1 MIAASN
7 LTTTNSFQEI
17 TAYTI
22 NQVLVGFEVGQT
34 DEALLNYLNF
44 WSSQIPSKAA
54 YFLHVF
60 REDSALRMFYEQ
72 ETEMVVGPFKIDETV
87 IDDMS
92 KKITSY
98 ITTDK
103 MEMEYHAMDGN
114 ALTTLLS
121 IEEEISPD
129 LMVIGQNTEKIHHTI
144 LASNLIRKN
153 TCDVLVIPNTAQPQ
167 LRKIVV
173 PIDFSTNSIKALRRA
188 ISINRQLEKPIPIV
202 CLHFFSVPNLSIYQ
216 TAHTINQIRVA
227 IEEDRQ
233 KAFEYFLLNYVPKES
248 DRTHIQPTVIEQG
261 AGSVGDHIVAFAKN
275 KEGDLIIMGAKGHSK
290 THLLIMGSVTE
301 SVLLA
306 NKHQPILVVK

>member
-1 MIAASN
+1 MTATST

-17 TAYTI
+17 TPYTI
-22 NQVLVGFEVGQT
+22 NQILVGFEVGQT

-60 REDSALRMFYEQ
+60 REDSARRMFYEQ
-72 ETEMVVGPFKIDETV
+72 ETEMVIGPFKIDETV

-92 KKITSY
+92 KKISSY
-98 ITTDK
+98 IPTDK
-103 MEMEYHAMDGN
+103 MAMEYHAMDGN

-121 IEEEISPD
+121 IEEEILPD
-129 LMVIGQNTEKIHHTI
+129 LMVIGQNTEKIHHSI

-153 TCDVLVIPNTAQPQ
+153 TCDVLIIPNTAQPQ

-173 PIDFSTNSIKALRRA
+173 PIDFSSNSIKALRRA
-188 ISINRQLEKPIPIV
+188 ISINRQLDQPIPIT
-202 CLHFFSVPNLSIYQ
+202 CLHFFSVPNLSVYD
-216 TAHTINQIRVA
+216 TTHTINQIRTA

-233 KAFEYFLLNYVPKES
+233 KAFEYFLFNYVPKES
-248 DRTHIQPTVIEQG
+248 DRKHIQSTIIEQG
-261 AGSVGDHIVAFAKN
+261 TGGVSDHILAFTKN
-275 KEGDLIIMGAKGHSK
+275 KGGDLIIMGAKGHSK

-306 NKHQPILVVK
+306 NKYQPVLVVK